1 MSKKIC
7 IRANLIL
14 LIWFFFDMTGLRIG
28 NFILTEMAWREDGIF
43 FIIYIVCFLLF
54 LFKEKIGKYI
64 LSIWLFL
71 WGITQFFSHW
81 YYTIFGASQLKLSM
95 YNNIYSETYHI
106 VSRSETTIVPDLYH
120 IILHILIV
128 ISFLCTINCLRRK
141 K

>member
-43 FIIYIVCFLLF
+43 FIIYIACFLLF
-54 LFKEKIGKYI
+54 LFKEKFGKYV
-64 LSIWLFL
+64 LSIWIFL

-81 YYTIFGASQLKLSM
+81 YYTIFGASQSKLNM
-95 YNNIYSETYHI
+95 YNNIYSETYNI

>member
-28 NFILTEMAWREDGIF
+28 NFILTEMAWQEDGIF
-43 FIIYIVCFLLF
+43 FIIYIACFLLF
-54 LFKEKIGKYI
+54 LFKDKFGKYV
-64 LSIWLFL
+64 LSIWIFL

-81 YYTIFGASQLKLSM
+81 YYTIFGASQSKLNM